1 MIKTIELL
9 PENQQEILYDA
20 IPYVTLLIAGADGN
34 IDPKEL
40 EWSEK
45 ITEIRS
51 FSFHNHWQDYYE
63 RVHAQLNNRI
73 QALLKALPS
82 DTAERQEIIS
92 NRLSELNDI
101 LPHFDTIDAKLFYDG
116 LLSFA
121 ERIAKAD
128 GGLMGWFSIDA
139 REKAVIGLPMIHPIE
154 L

>member
-1 MIKTIELL
+1 MIKKISSL

-20 IPYVTLLIAGADGN
+20 IPYVTLLIAGADGK

-40 EWSEK
+40 EWSKK

-51 FSFHNHWQDYYE
+51 FSFHDNWQDYYE
-63 RVHAQLNNRI
+63 RVHAQLNDRI
-73 QALLKALPS
+73 HTLLQELPE

-92 NRLSELNDI
+92 QRLSVLNDI
-101 LPHFDTIDAKLFYDG
+101 LPQIDTIDAKRFYDG

-121 ERIAKAD
+121 DRIAKAD
-128 GGLMGWFSIDA
+128 GGVMGWFSIDA
-139 REKAVIGLPMIHPIE
+139 REKAVVSLPMIDPVE